1 MDSRRQQAQDRVH
14 ERQRRTLYIWIV
26 RILTLGFWSSVALI
40 VAGVLVALV
49 GGRPLGDDVAPLVDV
64 VPSAFDLN
72 PQGLVDLGIL
82 LLLFT
87 PSFYVLVS
95 LVIFL
100 RQRDR
105 MFVIVCCA
113 LLAIVMVSVGLGLR

>member
-1 MDSRRQQAQDRVH
+1 MDSRQQQVQDRIH
-14 ERQRRTLYIWIV
+14 ERQRRTLYFWIV
-26 RILTLGFWSSVALI
+26 RILTVGFWSSVALI
-40 VAGVLVALV
+40 VAGVVVALI
-49 GGRPLGDDVAPLVDV
+49 GGRPLGDEVAPLVDV
-64 VPSAFDLN
+64 VPSALDLN

-82 LLLFT
+82 LMLFT
-87 PSFYVLVS
+87 PSFYVVVS

-105 MFVIVCCA
+105 TFVVVCCA

>member
-1 MDSRRQQAQDRVH
+1 MSSRQQQVWDRVH
-14 ERQRRTLYIWIV
+14 ERQRRTLYTWIV
-26 RILTLGFWSSVALI
+26 RILTGGFWSSVTLI

-49 GGRPLGDDVAPLVDV
+49 GGRPLGDEVAPLVDV
-64 VPSAFDLN
+64 VPSALDLN
-72 PQGLVDLGIL
+72 PQGIVDLGIL

-87 PSFYVLVS
+87 PSMYVVVS

-105 MFVIVCCA
+105 MFVVVCCA

>member
-1 MDSRRQQAQDRVH
+1 MDSRQQQVQDRIRD
-14 ERQRRTLYIWIV
+14 RQRRTLYLWIV
-26 RILTLGFWSSVALI
+26 RTLTVGFWSSVALI
-40 VAGVLVALV
+40 AAGVLVALV
-49 GGRPLGDDVAPLVDV
+49 GGRPLGDEVAPLVDV
-64 VPSAFDLN
+64 VPSALDLN
-72 PQGLVDLGIL
+72 PQGIVDLGIL

-95 LVIFL
+95 LVIFV

-105 MFVIVCCA
+105 MFVVVCCA

>member
-1 MDSRRQQAQDRVH
+1 MDSRQQQVQDRIH

-26 RILTLGFWSSVALI
+26 RTLTVGFWSSVALI
-40 VAGVLVALV
+40 VAGVVVALV
-49 GGRPLGDDVAPLVDV
+49 GGRPLGDEVAPLVDV
-64 VPSAFDLN
+64 VPSAVDLN

-82 LLLFT
+82 LMLFT
-87 PSFYVLVS
+87 PSFYVVVS
-95 LVIFL
+95 LIIFL

-105 MFVIVCCA
+105 TFVIVCCA